1 MKSAEEIKSKIEE
14 LYEDY
19 AHADEYSCDRWEEC
33 PKISAQIDILQW
45 VLKEAE

>member
-19 AHADEYSCDRWEEC
+19 AHADEYSCDR
-33 PKISAQIDILQW
+33 
-45 VLKEAE
+45 